1 MATGLN
7 GFPSVSGISVS
18 SIATGALGR
27 LEAAIWDLLSV
38 SPKWG
43 IYLDNTVAIEVDSV
57 LSVEHRAFAQVP
69 TYRLMSGAFA
79 SYNKI
84 SMPSGHRIVLAVG
97 GDQTRREFFVAWLE
111 TQREAATVFD
121 VVTPEKTYKRVTLT
135 EYSVRRTAESGTASR
150 IIAECTFEEIR
161 EALTTYYVAGEDT
174 ADTTNASDAADT
186 PTSET
191 GFVQTITY
199 TAKTAMESVTAYVSG
214 VVENVSNTISN
225 ITGS

>member
-1 MATGLN
+1 MRGRAVPRPERAAGGRKDDPRPRPRL
-7 GFPSVSGISVS
+7 FSR
-18 SIATGALGR
+18 AREAL
-27 LEAAIWDLLSV
+27 ED
-38 SPKWG
+38 
-43 IYLDNTVAIEVDSV
+43 
-57 LSVEHRAFAQVP
+57 
-69 TYRLMSGAFA
+69 
-79 SYNKI
+79 
-84 SMPSGHRIVLAVG
+84 RIVLAVG

-161 EALTTYYVAGEDT
+161 EAVTTYYVAGEDT

-214 VVENVSNTISN
+214 AVQNVSNTISN

>member
-7 GFPSVSGISVS
+7 GFPSVSGISAS
-18 SIATGALGR
+18 SVEMGVLGR

-43 IYLDNTVAIEVDSV
+43 IYLDNTLAIEVDSV

-84 SMPSGHRIVLAVG
+84 SMPTGHRIVLAVG
-97 GDQTRREFFVAWLE
+97 GDQMRREFFVAWLE
-111 TQREAATVFD
+111 TQREATTVFD
-121 VVTPEKTYKRVTLT
+121 VVTPEKTFKRVTLT
-135 EYSVRRTAESGTASR
+135 DYSVQRTTQNGTVSR

-161 EALTTYYVAGEDT
+161 EAGTTYYVAGEDA
-174 ADTTNASDAADT
+174 ADTTNASDEADT

-199 TAKTAMESVTAYVSG
+199 TAKTAIESVTAYVSG
-214 VVENVSNTISN
+214 TVGNISNTISN
-225 ITGS
+225 IKGN

>member
-7 GFPSVSGISVS
+7 GFPSVSGISAS

-27 LEAAIWDLLSV
+27 LESAIWDLLSV

-43 IYLDNTVAIEVDSV
+43 IYLDNAVAIEVDSV

-84 SMPSGHRIVLAVG
+84 SMPTGHRIVLAVG

-121 VVTPEKTYKRVTLT
+121 VVTPEKTFKRVTLT
-135 EYSVRRTAESGTASR
+135 DYSIQRAVQNGTVSR
-150 IIAECTFEEIR
+150 IIAECTFAEIR
-161 EALTTYYVAGEDT
+161 EAVTTYYASGEDS

-199 TAKTAMESVTAYVSG
+199 TAKTYMESVTAYVSG
-214 VVENVSNTISN
+214 AVQNVSNTISN
-225 ITGS
+225 LTGN